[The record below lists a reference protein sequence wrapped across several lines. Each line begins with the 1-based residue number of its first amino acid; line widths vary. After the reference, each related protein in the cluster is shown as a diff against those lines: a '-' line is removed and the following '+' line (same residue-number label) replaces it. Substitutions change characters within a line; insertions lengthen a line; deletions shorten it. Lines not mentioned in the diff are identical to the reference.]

1 MGTRKLV
8 PTQPGFTYFICLI
21 TALLHFILEKK
32 QFEASRQRLLK
43 ALTSMDI
50 SKLESAMEDFEK
62 LLTTEQ
68 KKVNESTLVEKAKRE
83 IALLTEWKSNYI

>member
-1 MGTRKLV
+1 
-8 PTQPGFTYFICLI
+8 
-21 TALLHFILEKK
+21 
-32 QFEASRQRLLK
+32 
-43 ALTSMDI
+43 MDI

-83 IALLTEWKSNYI
+83 IALLTEWKSN